1 LQADPLL
8 TEVGA
13 CVRPEQPKKIKHTHK
28 DATPPPEDFAVQEP
42 AYTAPAN
49 PNGNLACPDE
59 IAFFE
64 RVKKYI
70 ENKDTYHEFLK
81 LLNLFVQDIIDSK
94 VLVERAYLFIGQS
107 GDIWNQFR
115 GLIGDDQ
122 AGRGGIQGVGG
133 QYGLNGSGGILGA
146 GAGLDGVLENTLSV
160 DRPRVD
166 LNSCKAYGAS
176 YRKLP
181 KEVRRRAVPSS
192 SQDRVLTFLFSHA
205 LPLRARRRS
214 TCRALAATRCAGT
227 S

>member
-1 LQADPLL
+1 MRRRL
-8 TEVGA
+8 TAGGLSA
-13 CVRPEQPKKIKHTHK
+13 LAQPKKLKHSHK
-28 DATPPPEDFAVQEP
+28 DATPPADEYP
-42 AYTAPAN
+42 AHSHALPQHQN

-70 ENKDTYHEFLK
+70 EHKDTYHEFLK
-81 LLNLFVQDIIDSK
+81 LLNLFVQDIIDAK
-94 VLVERAYLFIGQS
+94 RLVERASLFIGES
-107 GDIWNQFR
+107 GEIWNQFR

-122 AGRGGIQGVGG
+122 AGRGGVQGIGG

-166 LNSCKAYGAS
+166 LNSCKSYGAS

-181 KEVRRRAVPSS
+181 KAVSS
-192 SQDRVLTFLFSHA
+192 LQLV
-205 LPLRARRRS
+205 PLLSGADFVFKLS
-214 TCRALAATRCAGT
+214 D
-227 S
+227 

>member
-1 LQADPLL
+1 MRRRL
-8 TEVGA
+8 TAGGFSA
-13 CVRPEQPKKIKHTHK
+13 LAQPKKLKHSHK
-28 DATPPPEDFAVQEP
+28 DATPPADEYP
-42 AYTAPAN
+42 AHPHALPQHQN

-70 ENKDTYHEFLK
+70 EHKDTYHEFLK
-81 LLNLFVQDIIDSK
+81 LLNLFVQDIIDAK
-94 VLVERAYLFIGQS
+94 RLVERASLFIGES
-107 GDIWNQFR
+107 GEIWNQFR

-122 AGRGGIQGVGG
+122 AGRGGVQGIGG

-166 LNSCKAYGAS
+166 LNSCKSYGAS

-181 KEVRRRAVPSS
+181 KAVEFFATSLFTVRR
-192 SQDRVLTFLFSHA
+192 
-205 LPLRARRRS
+205 
-214 TCRALAATRCAGT
+214 
-227 S
+227 